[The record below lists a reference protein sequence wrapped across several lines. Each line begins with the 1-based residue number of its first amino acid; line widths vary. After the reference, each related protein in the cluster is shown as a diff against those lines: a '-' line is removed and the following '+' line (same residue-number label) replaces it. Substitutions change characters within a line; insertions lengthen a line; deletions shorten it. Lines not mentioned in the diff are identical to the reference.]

1 MYSDPHCKDFPPC
14 FAGRQP
20 EGITEVVLT
29 SGASSGWA
37 DETWV
42 PEQLDK
48 ICWESSRFNVSVA
61 HKS

>member
-1 MYSDPHCKDFPPC
+1 MYSDPHCKDLPPT

-20 EGITEVVLT
+20 EGITEVVLK
-29 SGASSGWA
+29 SSASSGWA

-42 PEQLDK
+42 PEQLEK
-48 ICWESSRFNVSVA
+48 VYRESSRFNVSVA